1 MGRARPRDAGRAP
14 PGAPAESSG
23 AATRRRILDAAEDLI
38 AQDGFDATPTA
49 HIAARAEVPKGL
61 LFYYFP
67 KKVDLL
73 RSLLAERL
81 PPHPLCASGDVVLR
95 GDIAGSLVRLAHRL
109 SVHRSESPV
118 LGSILFREAGTHP
131 EVGHHLQAMHEG
143 LVALTERVLEEAAS
157 APLDRPRRRDA
168 ADTYVAVLLHDA
180 NSHRYGGPRPDL
192 AAAASMIS
200 TSLTSGG
207 LPRGRGTAS
216 GTPAGEPASSTD

>member
-1 MGRARPRDAGRAP
+1 MGRARPRDSGRASP
-14 PGAPAESSG
+14 APPAESSG

-49 HIAARAEVPKGL
+49 DIAARAEVPKGL

-81 PPHPLCASGDVVLR
+81 PSSPLFASGDVVLR
-95 GDIAGSLVRLAHRL
+95 GDIAGSLIRLAHKLTLR
-109 SVHRSESPV
+109 RSQSPV

-131 EVGHHLQAMHEG
+131 EVGHHLRTVHDE

-157 APLDRPRRRDA
+157 VPLNRPRRRQA

-192 AAAASMIS
+192 TAAATMIS
-200 TSLTSGG
+200 TSLTSGHG
-207 LPRGRGTAS
+207 DVADG
-216 GTPAGEPASSTD
+216 

>member
-1 MGRARPRDAGRAP
+1 MGRARPRDSGRAS
-14 PGAPAESSG
+14 PGPPAEGSG
-23 AATRRRILDAAEDLI
+23 GATRRRILDAAEDLI

-49 HIAARAEVPKGL
+49 DIAARAEVPKGL

-81 PPHPLCASGDVVLR
+81 PSSPLLASGDVVLR
-95 GDIAGSLVRLAHRL
+95 GDIAGSLIRLAHKLTLR
-109 SVHRSESPV
+109 RSQSPV

-131 EVGHHLQAMHEG
+131 EVGHHLRAVHDE

-157 APLDRPRRRDA
+157 VPLNRPRRRQA

-192 AAAASMIS
+192 TAAATMIS
-200 TSLTSGG
+200 TSLTSGQG
-207 LPRGRGTAS
+207 DLAGT
-216 GTPAGEPASSTD
+216 